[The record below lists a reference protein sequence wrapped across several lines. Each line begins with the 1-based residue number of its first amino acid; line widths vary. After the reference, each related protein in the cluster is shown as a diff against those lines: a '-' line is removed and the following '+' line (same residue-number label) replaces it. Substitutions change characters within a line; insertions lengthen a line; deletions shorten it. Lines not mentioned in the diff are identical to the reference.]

1 MKSQTPIQLLVTT
14 TAMPADVE
22 ILDIDITKDK
32 MIYLINLMESIVKLC
47 LSICRSFSK
56 MWSRSQILMLRSIED
71 VTTQLSVPT
80 TNDLISTILWEK
92 MGWLLKSFAKGHL
105 KVSNHSFHQITSLHV
120 PAEQFLSDKRF
131 HSFVKQITKKLYG
144 SPNPSDCQ
152 LIVL

>member
-32 MIYLINLMESIVKLC
+32 MMYHIYLMESIVKLC
-47 LSICRSFSK
+47 LSMCRSFSK

-80 TNDLISTILWEK
+80 TNDLISTILWKK
-92 MGWLLKSFAKGHL
+92 MGWIKAFEIFCKGTPESEPPSF
-105 KVSNHSFHQITSLHV
+105 SPDHQS
-120 PAEQFLSDKRF
+120 SC
-131 HSFVKQITKKLYG
+131 
-144 SPNPSDCQ
+144 PNRA
-152 LIVL
+152 VLV